1 MLESFIDTLK
11 QFTGDALFNVLAG
24 LIALVLGF
32 FVVKFFKFL
41 TKKILNRLPIGTTIT
56 SFLQSIIFVLIYI
69 IYIMVVLGSF
79 GIPVDGI
86 FTLVASVGVAVGL
99 ALKDSLS
106 NIANGILLVVMKP
119 FKVGDYVNINGVEG
133 TVIKIHLINTNIRTS
148 DNKIITVPNN
158 EVMADNII
166 NYNGMTTRRLDMM
179 FSAAYDADIELVKS
193 TILELANNHPLVL
206 KDPEPFCRLKE
217 QGSSSLNYTLRLWV
231 KASDYWTVYFDLN
244 EAVVKTFNEKNI
256 EIPYNKLDV
265 KVLNHEED

>member
-1 MLESFIDTLK
+1 MLESFINTLK

-56 SFLQSIIFVLIYI
+56 SFLQSIIFVVIYI
-69 IYIMVVLGSF
+69 IYIMIVLGSF

-133 TVIKIHLINTNIRTS
+133 TVIQIHLIS
-148 DNKIITVPNN
+148 
-158 EVMADNII
+158 
-166 NYNGMTTRRLDMM
+166 
-179 FSAAYDADIELVKS
+179 VKKRKVA
-193 TILELANNHPLVL
+193 LLFDKFP
-206 KDPEPFCRLKE
+206 
-217 QGSSSLNYTLRLWV
+217 
-231 KASDYWTVYFDLN
+231 VYFTQFLRIPTFLSCTYYTKNFQFTCGVPRPAESYIDVHVVGSGCLSVFFFHSGIAFFAALSIKIEYKN
-244 EAVVKTFNEKNI
+244 SDGNKCSVAVFI
-256 EIPYNKLDV
+256 RPKLF
-265 KVLNHEED
+265 L